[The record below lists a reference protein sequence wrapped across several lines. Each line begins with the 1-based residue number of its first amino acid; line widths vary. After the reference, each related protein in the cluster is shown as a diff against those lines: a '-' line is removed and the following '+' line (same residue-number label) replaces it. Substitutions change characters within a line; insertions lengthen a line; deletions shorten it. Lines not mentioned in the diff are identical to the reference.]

1 MKTFEENM
9 TRITQAMGR
18 AARQTQAPSA
28 FCVGEV
34 KAAGGGVL
42 RVRAGGMDLEA
53 GDLYVSAA
61 LRYDWTED
69 DGSPE
74 LLRPGDRVVLLSSD
88 GQDYYLT
95 GRMVRV

>member
-1 MKTFEENM
+1 
-9 TRITQAMGR
+9 
-18 AARQTQAPSA
+18 
-28 FCVGEV
+28 
-34 KAAGGGVL
+34 
-42 RVRAGGMDLEA
+42 MDLEA

-95 GRMVRV
+95 ARMVRV